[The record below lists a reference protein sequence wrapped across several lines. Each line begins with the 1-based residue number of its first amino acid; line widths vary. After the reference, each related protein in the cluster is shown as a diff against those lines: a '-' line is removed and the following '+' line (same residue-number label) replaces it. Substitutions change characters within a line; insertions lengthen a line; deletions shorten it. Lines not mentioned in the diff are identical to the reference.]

1 MRISPIVGL
10 LCALSS
16 THAACDVVDPEYYI
30 QKNGHQYSR
39 KGDDGKTSFYSST
52 ERATASRIGD
62 LEKEIEALPK
72 NAQVFKVCD
81 SMRGGVKAKIIQ
93 EKGISMDVAATNY
106 GFSGSTIACV
116 LKYMHENTVGTQLI
130 FSKKGAGG
138 VYMVFVT
145 N

>member
-1 MRISPIVGL
+1 MAGL
-10 LCALSS
+10 LCVLTSA
-16 THAACDVVDPEYYI
+16 HATADVVDPEYYI

-39 KGDDGKTSFYSST
+39 KGDDGKTNFYSFT
-52 ERATASRIGD
+52 ERATKHRISV

-72 NAQVFKVCD
+72 NAEVFKVCD

-93 EKGISMDVAATNY
+93 EQGISMDVAATNY
-106 GFSGSTIACV
+106 GYSGSTIACV
-116 LKYMHENTVGTQLI
+116 LKYMHENTIGTQLI
-130 FSKKGAGG
+130 FSKKGANG